1 MTEQKPTQDE
11 LFRRNLPDTLYMSHY
26 GLASSFPKEG
36 YTPEEWRQY
45 LRDNQ
50 TFIDSELAAIA
61 ESEARSALKRL
72 SNATG
77 TEVAA
82 LKAVLEKS
90 KLINE
95 AQRQNTRIV
104 ILHVPKTQPKEEN
117 HASHA

>member
-1 MTEQKPTQDE
+1 MLTQDE
-11 LFRRNLPDTLYMSHY
+11 LFRKHLPDTLYMSHY
-26 GLASSFPKEG
+26 TLASSFPQEG
-36 YTPEEWRQY
+36 YTPEEWRQF

-61 ESEARSALKRL
+61 ESEARAALRKL

-77 TEVAA
+77 TEVQA

-95 AQRQNTRIV
+95 AQRQNTKIV
-104 ILHVPKTQPKEEN
+104 LTHIPKTQRSEATNEEKV
-117 HASHA
+117 